1 MPEVIEA
8 FAVHEAAEKRA
19 QEAARQIRRQGQAV
33 LGRAIQAERDAGTQQ
48 EEIARKLKRTRE
60 QVRRWQVAYREWVEE
75 FGTEP

>member
-19 QEAARQIRRQGQAV
+19 RETAKQIRRQGQAV
-33 LGRAIQAERDAGTQQ
+33 LGRAIQAERDAGTRQ
-48 EEIARKLKRTRE
+48 EEIARKLRRTRE
-60 QVRRWQVAYREWVEE
+60 QVRRWQAVYREWKEE